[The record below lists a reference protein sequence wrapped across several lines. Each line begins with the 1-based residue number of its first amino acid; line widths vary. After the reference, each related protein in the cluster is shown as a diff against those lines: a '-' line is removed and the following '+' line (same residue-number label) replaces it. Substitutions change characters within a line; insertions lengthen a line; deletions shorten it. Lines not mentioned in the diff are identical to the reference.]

1 MSLYLKK
8 EEALEK
14 IKKNENNTFHFINKG
29 KVSSLAIANEEK
41 EEFIGFLLEPEGI
54 KFLLEYL
61 LWQEYV
67 TLSLNLDTI
76 VIKKQNEV
84 KGYIRRNEKEHVIEK
99 NKNLIEELLV
109 KLIILYKEESLK
121 VEILESTTVEE
132 SKLIIKGSKGPIILT
147 SESKKIK
154 TEYLLKKCLESQKSK
169 VVKEDENNFYLEGIV
184 FGKKSIDPQERELFR
199 TTMNNNPNIG
209 YVEGTTSSYMYELYQ
224 KVKSKELKRK
234 RV

>member
-1 MSLYLKK
+1 M
-8 EEALEK
+8 
-14 IKKNENNTFHFINKG
+14 
-29 KVSSLAIANEEK
+29 
-41 EEFIGFLLEPEGI
+41 
-54 KFLLEYL
+54 
-61 LWQEYV
+61 
-67 TLSLNLDTI
+67 
-76 VIKKQNEV
+76 
-84 KGYIRRNEKEHVIEK
+84 
-99 NKNLIEELLV
+99 
-109 KLIILYKEESLK
+109 
-121 VEILESTTVEE
+121 EE

>member
-109 KLIILYKEESLK
+109 KLIYYI
-121 VEILESTTVEE
+121 
-132 SKLIIKGSKGPIILT
+132 
-147 SESKKIK
+147 
-154 TEYLLKKCLESQKSK
+154 
-169 VVKEDENNFYLEGIV
+169 
-184 FGKKSIDPQERELFR
+184 
-199 TTMNNNPNIG
+199 
-209 YVEGTTSSYMYELYQ
+209 
-224 KVKSKELKRK
+224 RK
-234 RV
+234 NL